1 MKLKKEES
9 EMMPVWVL
17 SGVYTKFFF
26 SWLNEAEESHIW
38 EHQNDTVVKMKQ
50 GNFIYLYLQKGAGKN
65 LAPGHDLKFA
75 GLFVR
80 KNYNLYDV
88 DLELAVL
95 LGLPEEIGFPCR
107 TDIRREA
114 EERASQKA
122 DEILEM
128 HWQEFLYQSGLDTK
142 SLIPLVVRSEIRERA
157 ENYYLQDRNL
167 ADIKFVPK
175 ISLESSFSDTT
186 YLLFLEYGEQ
196 VVEKIAKRWIKRNI
210 AYISQQR
217 ILFGCVRDEF
227 REILNTPNDRI
238 HKIKHLIQAL
248 EGNNSRTVKIVLC
261 RKGKV
266 IHTNALAEDICNP
279 KGCYAVKSLAP
290 KDRGALN
297 RVFGK
302 VAEFRIEDI
311 QSVSCGRE
319 LLYEVAKKK
328 TA

>member
-1 MKLKKEES
+1 MKLKKEEPA
-9 EMMPVWVL
+9 MLPAWVL
-17 SGVYTKFFF
+17 YGTCTERFFA
-26 SWLNEAEESHIW
+26 WLNETEESNIW
-38 EHQNDTVVKMKQ
+38 EHQNCTVVKIRQ
-50 GNFIYLYLQKGAGKN
+50 GNFFYLYLQKGAGKI
-65 LAPGHDLKFA
+65 LVFGHDLKFV

-80 KNYNLYDV
+80 KNCNLYDV
-88 DLELAVL
+88 DMELAAL

-107 TDIRREA
+107 ADVRKEA

-122 DEILEM
+122 DEILGM
-128 HWQEFLYQSGLDTK
+128 HWQEFLYQSGFDTK

-157 ENYYLQDRNL
+157 EGYYLQGSSL

-175 ISLESSFSDTT
+175 ISLETSFSDIT

-196 VVEKIAKRWIKRNI
+196 VAEKIAKRWIKRNI

-217 ILFGCVRDEF
+217 IFFGCVRDEF

-238 HKIKHLIQAL
+238 HKIKHLLQAL
-248 EGNNSRTVKIVLC
+248 EGNGSRTVKIVLC

-266 IHTNALAEDICNP
+266 IHTNALAADICNP
-279 KGCYAVKSLAP
+279 KGCYSVKSLAP
-290 KDRGALN
+290 KDRESLN

-302 VAEFRIEDI
+302 AAEFRIEDI

-319 LLYEVAKKK
+319 LLYEAANKK

>member
-1 MKLKKEES
+1 M
-9 EMMPVWVL
+9 
-17 SGVYTKFFF
+17 
-26 SWLNEAEESHIW
+26 
-38 EHQNDTVVKMKQ
+38 
-50 GNFIYLYLQKGAGKN
+50 
-65 LAPGHDLKFA
+65 
-75 GLFVR
+75 
-80 KNYNLYDV
+80 